1 MIPSWPHLVYSLYGA
16 YRLAR
21 ADTGG
26 MAYFDRTVDGF
37 WKSFFAAVIIAPGYA
52 IVIWGDMPVTA
63 QDASL
68 LRIVAVHLCAYVL
81 SWVAYPVIAHAVCTS
96 IDRQEEFIPFIVA
109 TNWAKVIQMVI
120 YLPVIVIVTLKF
132 LPTGGAAFLQAVAY
146 LAVLVYQWFVT
157 RTALAIGGAAAVG
170 FVVLDLIIS
179 IFVRAYAI
187 GLLS

>member
-1 MIPSWPHLVYSLYGA
+1 MIPSWPHIVYALYGA

-52 IVIWGDMPVTA
+52 VVIWRDMPTVTE
-63 QDASL
+63 DVGL

-81 SWVAYPVIAHAVCTS
+81 SWVAYPVVTHAICTS
-96 IDRQEEFIPFIVA
+96 IGRRAEFIPFIVA
-109 TNWAKVIQMVI
+109 TNWAKVVQMVV
-120 YLPVIVIVTLKF
+120 YLPVILIVTVNV
-132 LPTGGAAFLQAVAY
+132 LPNGGAAFVQAIAY

-170 FVVLDLIIS
+170 FVFLDLIIS
-179 IFVRAYAI
+179 ILVRAYAI